1 MAYQRNGFLEGIDAA
16 GKLINIY
23 HGFEDRKDQREWRQK
38 QWDYQVGRDKVKDAQ
53 WNTTHEFNVRKQDYH
68 EKHQDRVFGET
79 VRHNRASEGLGWANH
94 SLARAKYNDDLRR
107 EREQREA
114 EEMYMTGIDGGDS
127 GITSVDID
135 TVPFAI
141 KGSFTSGLGNYAAQK
156 FGLNI
161 PEGASTNG
169 VFGLLD
175 DGKGNV
181 VIGYLDNANGKK
193 RVHTVG
199 DAMPKDQA
207 VKMLKESGA
216 TDEHVNILMGNY
228 TERKPTEADL
238 TAGINY
244 EALAKL
250 KSDRDARLSDPN
262 MDGRTR
268 AWWEQR
274 YKDSI
279 SKEEANIEAQKQR
292 NLEQFTNKQSEE
304 DAKRDQ
310 FISEVNDSIRQERI
324 AQEEARVAT
333 EVDRRNLARLDTLK
347 AAYPKASKDVKEKIL
362 EEVEAINWSR
372 GKSLTSGL
380 TGAALVKEYKNHK
393 KVEEAQSKGL
403 LSGIEARSK
412 TQYSTGVEHSDDL
425 AKSDDINKF
434 IKSIGDDVGKHFD
447 TKSGKR
453 GEASVNATKANAF
466 VSSTYGGI
474 TNKLINSLEHK
485 SQVTDL
491 TLAMTR
497 LGTKD
502 PATAFY
508 FLQRDGGGSSSVS
521 ETEINAAKS
530 VFANAR
536 EYGAKHGYTDR
547 EMNTILRVVTDKM
560 VKEGISIHKFG
571 DVFNDVVGAK
581 RGNNE

>member
-53 WNTTHEFNVRKQDYH
+53 WNTTHEFNVRKQDYQ

-79 VRHNRASEGLGWANH
+79 VRHNKATEGLGWANH
-94 SLARAKYNDDLRR
+94 GLARAKYNDDLRR

-238 TAGINY
+238 TTGINHDKLNQLRAQQNERNANANFDPLSGGVINNGY
-244 EALAKL
+244 DALIAREQANIDKQKQQNLENFNKKL
-250 KSDRDARLSDPN
+250 K
-262 MDGRTR
+262 
-268 AWWEQR
+268 
-274 YKDSI
+274 
-279 SKEEANIEAQKQR
+279 
-292 NLEQFTNKQSEE
+292 E
-304 DAKRDQ
+304 DADLEAGVSR
-310 FISEVNDSIRQERI
+310 SLRQERI

-434 IKSIGDDVGKHFD
+434 IKSVGDDVGKHFD

-536 EYGAKHGYTDR
+536 EYGAKYGYTDR

-560 VKEGISIHKFG
+560 VKEGVSIHKFE

-581 RGNNE
+581 RGNNG

>member
-16 GKLINIY
+16 AKMVNIY
-23 HGFEDRKDQREWRQK
+23 HGIRDRQDAREWKQK
-38 QWDYQVGRDKVKDAQ
+38 EWDYKVGQDKKTWDFRERQ
-53 WNTTHEFNVRKQDYH
+53 QDH
-68 EKHQDRVFGET
+68 LEKHQTASLNET
-79 VRHNRASEGLGWANH
+79 IRTHRANEGIAAGHLN
-94 SLARAKYNDDLRR
+94 LARTKYNDALRR
-107 EREQREA
+107 EKEQREA
-114 EEMYMTGIDGGDS
+114 EEMYMAGIDGGDS

-156 FGLNI
+156 FGLNA

-216 TDEHVNILMGNY
+216 TDEHVGILLGNPVGQ
-228 TERKPTEADL
+228 KPTEADL

-244 EALAKL
+244 ETLAKL
-250 KSDRDARLSDPN
+250 KSDRDARLADPN
-262 MDGRTR
+262 MDDRAR
-268 AWWEQR
+268 AWWTQR

-279 SKEEANIEAQKQR
+279 DKEEANIKAQKQH
-292 NLEQFTNKQSEE
+292 NLEQFTKKQSEE

-310 FISEVNDSIRQERI
+310 FISEVNDSIRQEHI
-324 AQEEARVAT
+324 AEEEARLAS
-333 EVDRRNLARLDTLK
+333 ELNARNEARMDALK
-347 AAYPKASKDVKEKIL
+347 TAYPKASKDTKEKIL

-380 TGAALVKEYKNHK
+380 TGAALVKEYKTHK

-412 TQYSTGVEHSDDL
+412 TRYSTGVEHSDDL

-434 IKSIGDDVGKHFD
+434 TKSIGDDVGKHFD

-474 TNKLINSLEHK
+474 TNKLINSLDHK
-485 SQVTDL
+485 AQVTDL
-491 TLAMTR
+491 TLTMTR

-547 EMNTILRVVTDKM
+547 EINTILRVVTDKM
-560 VKEGISIHKFG
+560 VKERISIHKFE

-581 RGNNE
+581 

>member
-23 HGFEDRKDQREWRQK
+23 HGIRDRQDAREWKQK
-38 QWDYQVGRDKVKDAQ
+38 EWDYKVGQDKKTWDFKERQ
-53 WNTTHEFNVRKQDYH
+53 QNHL
-68 EKHQDRVFGET
+68 EKHQTATLAET
-79 VRHNRASEGLGWANH
+79 SRHNRATESNSRSMTALHWAKHN
-94 SLARAKYNDDLRR
+94 NDLRR

-156 FGLNI
+156 FGLNT

-169 VFGLLD
+169 LFGLLD

-181 VIGYLDNANGKK
+181 VIGYLDNTGGKK

-207 VKMLKESGA
+207 IKMLKESGA

-310 FISEVNDSIRQERI
+310 FISEVNDSIKQERI
-324 AQEEARVAT
+324 AKEEARIAS
-333 EVDRRNLARLDTLK
+333 ELNARNEARIDALK
-347 AAYPKASKDVKEKIL
+347 AAYPKASKDTKGKIL
-362 EEVEAINWSR
+362 EEIEAINWSKQA
-372 GKSLTSGL
+372 GGSGL
-380 TGAALVKEYKNHK
+380 TRGLSGQALVKEYRKSK
-393 KVEEAQSKGL
+393 QVSDAQNKGL

-434 IKSIGDDVGKHFD
+434 IKSVGDDVGKHFD

-466 VSSTYGGI
+466 VSSNYGGI

-485 SQVTDL
+485 VQVTEL

-497 LGTKD
+497 LDIKD
-502 PATAFY
+502 PATASY
-508 FLQRDGGGSSSVS
+508 FLQRDGGGSSSVDPV
-521 ETEINAAKS
+521 ELKAVKS
-530 VFANAR
+530 VFDKAR
-536 EYGAKHGYTDR
+536 EYGAKHEYSDR

-560 VKEGISIHKFG
+560 VKEGISIHKFE

-581 RGNNE
+581 

>member
-16 GKLINIY
+16 AKMVNIY
-23 HGFEDRKDQREWRQK
+23 HGIRDRQDAREWKQK
-38 QWDYQVGRDKVKDAQ
+38 EWDYKVDQDKKVWDFKDRQ
-53 WNTTHEFNVRKQDYH
+53 QDH
-68 EKHQDRVFGET
+68 IEKHQTASLNET
-79 VRHNRASEGLGWANH
+79 IRAHRANEGIAAGHLN
-94 SLARAKYNDDLRR
+94 LARTKYNDALRR
-107 EREQREA
+107 EKEQREA
-114 EEMYMTGIDGGDS
+114 EEMYMAGIDGGDS

-156 FGLNI
+156 FGLNA

-216 TDEHVNILMGNY
+216 TDEHVNVLMGNY

-238 TAGINY
+238 TTGINY
-244 EALAKL
+244 DKLNQLKAQQSERNANANFDPLSGGVINNGYDALIAREQANIDKQKQQNLENFNKKL
-250 KSDRDARLSDPN
+250 K
-262 MDGRTR
+262 
-268 AWWEQR
+268 
-274 YKDSI
+274 
-279 SKEEANIEAQKQR
+279 
-292 NLEQFTNKQSEE
+292 E
-304 DAKRDQ
+304 DADLEAGVSR
-310 FISEVNDSIRQERI
+310 SLNQERI
-324 AQEEARVAT
+324 AREEARLAS
-333 EVDRRNLARLDTLK
+333 ELNARNEARMDALK
-347 AAYPKASKDVKEKIL
+347 TAYPKASKDVKEKIL

-380 TGAALVKEYKNHK
+380 TGAALVKEYKTHK

-412 TQYSTGVEHSDDL
+412 TRYSTGVEHSDDL

-434 IKSIGDDVGKHFD
+434 TKSIGDDVGKHFD

-485 SQVTDL
+485 AQVTGL
-491 TLAMTR
+491 TLTMTR

-560 VKEGISIHKFG
+560 VKERISIHKFE

-581 RGNNE
+581 

>member
-53 WNTTHEFNVRKQDYH
+53 WNTTHEFNVRKQDYQ

-79 VRHNRASEGLGWANH
+79 VRRNKATEGLAWANH
-94 SLARAKYNDDLRR
+94 GLARAKYNDDLRR

-156 FGLNI
+156 FGLNT

-244 EALAKL
+244 DKLNQLKAQQNERNANANFDPLSGGVTNNGYDALI
-250 KSDRDARLSDPN
+250 AR
-262 MDGRTR
+262 
-268 AWWEQR
+268 EQ
-274 YKDSI
+274 
-279 SKEEANIEAQKQR
+279 ANIDKQKQQ
-292 NLEQFTNKQSEE
+292 NLENFNKKLEE
-304 DAKRDQ
+304 DADLEAGVSR
-310 FISEVNDSIRQERI
+310 SLRQERI

-403 LSGIEARSK
+403 LSGITDAAKNEYK
-412 TQYSTGVEHSDDL
+412 TGVEGSNARASASDIEKVRVAL
-425 AKSDDINKF
+425 AKAVGGNYDSKSGRKGQADIN
-434 IKSIGDDVGKHFD
+434 SMRAMEYVAN
-447 TKSGKR
+447 KSG
-453 GEASVNATKANAF
+453 GFTQ
-466 VSSTYGGI
+466 
-474 TNKLINSLEHK
+474 KLINSHGFKAQASTLIK
-485 SQVTDL
+485 TMTDNNFE
-491 TLAMTR
+491 
-497 LGTKD
+497 D
-502 PATAFY
+502 PAAGYF
-508 FLQRDGGGSSSVS
+508 FLQRHGVNSADVDP
-521 ETEINAAKS
+521 TELQAISQA
-530 VFANAR
+530 FANAR
-536 EYGAKHGYTDR
+536 SHIAGGDFSVAEVD
-547 EMNTILRVVTDKM
+547 EILRTTTDIMAQRKLD
-560 VKEGISIHKFG
+560 ISKFNE
-571 DVFNDVVGAK
+571 VFNSVLDS
-581 RGNNE
+581 RGGN

>member
-23 HGFEDRKDQREWRQK
+23 HGIRDRQDAREWKQK
-38 QWDYQVGRDKVKDAQ
+38 EWDYKVGQDKKTWDFKERQ
-53 WNTTHEFNVRKQDYH
+53 QSHL
-68 EKHQDRVFGET
+68 EKHQTATLAET
-79 VRHNRASEGLGWANH
+79 SRHNRATESNSRSMTALHWAKHN
-94 SLARAKYNDDLRR
+94 NDLRR

-156 FGLNI
+156 FGLNT

-169 VFGLLD
+169 LFGLLD

-181 VIGYLDNANGKK
+181 VIGYLDNTGGKK

-207 VKMLKESGA
+207 IKMLKESGA

-244 EALAKL
+244 EALTKL
-250 KSDRDARLSDPN
+250 KSDRDARLADPN
-262 MDGRTR
+262 MDDRAR
-268 AWWEQR
+268 AWWTQR

-279 SKEEANIEAQKQR
+279 DKEEANIEAQKQR
-292 NLEQFTNKQSEE
+292 NLEQFTKKQSED

-310 FISEVNDSIRQERI
+310 FISEVNDSIKQERI
-324 AQEEARVAT
+324 AKEEARIAS
-333 EVDRRNLARLDTLK
+333 ELNARNEARIDALK
-347 AAYPKASKDVKEKIL
+347 AAYPKASKDTKGKIL
-362 EEVEAINWSR
+362 EEIEAINWSKQA
-372 GKSLTSGL
+372 GGSGL
-380 TGAALVKEYKNHK
+380 TRGLSGQALVKEYRKSK
-393 KVEEAQSKGL
+393 QVSDAQNKGL

-434 IKSIGDDVGKHFD
+434 IKSVGDDVGKHFD

-466 VSSTYGGI
+466 VSSNYGGI

-485 SQVTDL
+485 VQVTEL

-497 LGTKD
+497 LDIKD
-502 PATAFY
+502 PATASY
-508 FLQRDGGGSSSVS
+508 FLQRDGGGSSSVDPV
-521 ETEINAAKS
+521 ELKAVKS
-530 VFANAR
+530 VFDKAR
-536 EYGAKHGYTDR
+536 EYGAKHEYSDR

-560 VKEGISIHKFG
+560 VKEGISIHKFE

-581 RGNNE
+581 

>member
-23 HGFEDRKDQREWRQK
+23 HGIRDRQDAREWKQK
-38 QWDYQVGRDKVKDAQ
+38 EWDYKVGQDKKTWDFKERQ
-53 WNTTHEFNVRKQDYH
+53 QNHL
-68 EKHQDRVFGET
+68 EKHQTATLAET
-79 VRHNRASEGLGWANH
+79 SRHNRATESNSRSMTALHWAKHN
-94 SLARAKYNDDLRR
+94 NDLRR

-156 FGLNI
+156 FGLNT

-169 VFGLLD
+169 LFGLLD

-181 VIGYLDNANGKK
+181 VIGYLDNTGGKK

-207 VKMLKESGA
+207 IKMLKESGA

-244 EALAKL
+244 DKLNQLKAQQNERNANANFDPLSGGVINNGYDALI
-250 KSDRDARLSDPN
+250 AR
-262 MDGRTR
+262 
-268 AWWEQR
+268 EQ
-274 YKDSI
+274 
-279 SKEEANIEAQKQR
+279 ANIDKQKQQ
-292 NLEQFTNKQSEE
+292 NLENFNKKLEE
-304 DAKRDQ
+304 DADLEAGVSR
-310 FISEVNDSIRQERI
+310 SLRQERI
-324 AQEEARVAT
+324 AQEEARIAS
-333 EVDRRNLARLDTLK
+333 ELDARNEARMDALK
-347 AAYPKASKDVKEKIL
+347 AAYPKASKDTKGKIL
-362 EEVEAINWSR
+362 EEIEAINWSKQS
-372 GKSLTSGL
+372 GGSGL
-380 TGAALVKEYKNHK
+380 TRGLSGQALVKEYRKSK
-393 KVEEAQSKGL
+393 QVSDAQNKGL

-434 IKSIGDDVGKHFD
+434 IKSVGDDVGKYFD
-447 TKSGKR
+447 SKSGKR
-453 GEASVNATKANAF
+453 GEASTNATKANAF
-466 VSSTYGGI
+466 VSSNYGGI

-485 SQVTDL
+485 VQVTEL

-497 LGTKD
+497 LDTKD
-502 PATAFY
+502 PATASY
-508 FLQRDGGGSSSVS
+508 FLQRDGGGSSSVDPV
-521 ETEINAAKS
+521 ELNAVKS
-530 VFANAR
+530 VFDKAR
-536 EYGAKHGYTDR
+536 EYGAKHEYSDR
-547 EMNTILRVVTDKM
+547 EMNIILRVVTDKM
-560 VKEGISIHKFG
+560 VKEGISIHKFE

>member
-23 HGFEDRKDQREWRQK
+23 HGIRDRQDAREWKQK
-38 QWDYQVGRDKVKDAQ
+38 EWDYKVGQDKKTWDFKERQ
-53 WNTTHEFNVRKQDYH
+53 QNHL
-68 EKHQDRVFGET
+68 EKHQTATLAET
-79 VRHNRASEGLGWANH
+79 SRHNRATESNSRSMTALHWAKHN
-94 SLARAKYNDDLRR
+94 NDLRR

-156 FGLNI
+156 FGLNT

-169 VFGLLD
+169 LFGLLD

-181 VIGYLDNANGKK
+181 VIGYLDNTGGKK

-207 VKMLKESGA
+207 IKMLKESGA

-238 TAGINY
+238 TAGISYDKLNQLKAQQNERNANANFDPLSGGVTNNGY
-244 EALAKL
+244 DALI
-250 KSDRDARLSDPN
+250 AR
-262 MDGRTR
+262 
-268 AWWEQR
+268 EQ
-274 YKDSI
+274 
-279 SKEEANIEAQKQR
+279 ANIDKQKQQ
-292 NLEQFTNKQSEE
+292 NLENFNKKLEE
-304 DAKRDQ
+304 DADLEAGVSR
-310 FISEVNDSIRQERI
+310 SLRQERI
-324 AQEEARVAT
+324 AQEEARIAS
-333 EVDRRNLARLDTLK
+333 ELDARNEARMDALK
-347 AAYPKASKDVKEKIL
+347 AAYPKASKDTKGKIL
-362 EEVEAINWSR
+362 EEIEAINWSKQS
-372 GKSLTSGL
+372 GGSGL
-380 TGAALVKEYKNHK
+380 TRGLSGQALVKEYRKSK
-393 KVEEAQSKGL
+393 QVSDAQNKGL

-434 IKSIGDDVGKHFD
+434 IKSVGDDVGKYFD
-447 TKSGKR
+447 SKSGKR
-453 GEASVNATKANAF
+453 GEASTNATKANAF
-466 VSSTYGGI
+466 VSSNYGGI

-485 SQVTDL
+485 VQVTEL

-497 LGTKD
+497 LDTKD
-502 PATAFY
+502 PATASY
-508 FLQRDGGGSSSVS
+508 FLQRDGGGSSSVDPV
-521 ETEINAAKS
+521 ELNAVKS
-530 VFANAR
+530 VFDKAR
-536 EYGAKHGYTDR
+536 EYGAKHEYSDR
-547 EMNTILRVVTDKM
+547 EMNIILRVVTDKM
-560 VKEGISIHKFG
+560 VKEGISIHKFE